1 MEKLDINS
9 IIRNKKALFSL
20 SAFVIIVIA
29 VILIYILS
37 SASTT
42 TAVITVL
49 EKGYSKDTQE
59 AFIITAPPN
68 SSDEIYEIKILVKEP
83 MVWNLIEKGKVYT
96 IDYDSRQNDRIL
108 KQIHI
113 FGDDKAIE

>member
-1 MEKLDINS
+1 MEKSDINS

-20 SAFVIIVIA
+20 SAFMIIVIA
-29 VILIYILS
+29 VILIYLIS

-49 EKGYSKDTQE
+49 EKGYSKDNQE

-68 SSDEIYEIKILVKEP
+68 SSDKIYEIKILVKEP

-96 IDYDSRQNDRIL
+96 IDYDSKQNDRIL
-108 KQIHI
+108 KEIHI